1 MRLRTRS
8 HPPAPAALGVGEV
21 AALLGVHRSS
31 VYRAL
36 RAGELRSVRFGGRV
50 LVPVAEVERLL
61 GERLPDAGGTD
72 AA

>member
-1 MRLRTRS
+1 MRPTIRPR
-8 HPPAPAALGVGEV
+8 PAAPAALGVSEV
-21 AALLGVHRSS
+21 AELLGVHRSS

-50 LVPVAEVERLL
+50 LVPVAAIERLL
-61 GERLPDAGGTD
+61 GERLPSEGPD